1 MSAPETLPNWL
12 KCIRMNFP
20 NLMKT
25 RSGMKQDISKKIK
38 PGRIVVPDSLGVS
51 ESLQHWICLYDLVFQ
66 GHLDI
71 NQCIMIAKVI
81 ILIIAILI
89 ILIISMLIILIIA
102 ILIILII
109 ATLIIIAIA
118 ILIILIILVI
128 RIWIIW
134 NWPERCPLPCQ
145 NLLRSRQSSQSPKT
159 RNKIIQLGARIDIND
174 NLFLCTLLLMVK
186 NTLFQF
192 LDFSNCLDG
201 IANYYVSMS
210 HSSHLESLPSL
221 EFPVNEECI
230 KA

>member
-1 MSAPETLPNWL
+1 
-12 KCIRMNFP
+12 
-20 NLMKT
+20 
-25 RSGMKQDISKKIK
+25 MKQDISKKIK
-38 PGRIVVPDSLGVS
+38 PGRIVVPDSLGIS

-128 RIWIIW
+128 RI
-134 NWPERCPLPCQ
+134 
-145 NLLRSRQSSQSPKT
+145 
-159 RNKIIQLGARIDIND
+159 
-174 NLFLCTLLLMVK
+174 
-186 NTLFQF
+186 
-192 LDFSNCLDG
+192 
-201 IANYYVSMS
+201 
-210 HSSHLESLPSL
+210 
-221 EFPVNEECI
+221 
-230 KA
+230 